1 MQIHQILIVCV
12 TKLQIPFSEIDYEG
26 VKWLWIKWNTM
37 KHWQSQNLIE
47 NDLTQIKHLLQ
58 TMGLGS
64 IIQISGYNV

>member
-12 TKLQIPFSEIDYEG
+12 TKLQIHFAEIDYER

-37 KHWQSQNLIE
+37 KHWQSQSKIE
-47 NDLTQIKHLLQ
+47 NDLTQMKHLLQ

-64 IIQISGYNV
+64 IMQISGDNV